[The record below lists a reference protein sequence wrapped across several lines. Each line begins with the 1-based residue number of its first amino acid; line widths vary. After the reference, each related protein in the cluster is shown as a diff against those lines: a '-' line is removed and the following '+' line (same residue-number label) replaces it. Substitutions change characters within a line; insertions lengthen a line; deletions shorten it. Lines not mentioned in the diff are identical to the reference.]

1 MMNLEPLGVMV
12 LNERSRHPL
21 RKRKF
26 IAVTLAAL
34 TLVTTLWSAPAIAR
48 VEAPRLARPN
58 PSQTGVGSIALDKLP
73 PEAKVTLR
81 LIQKG
86 GPFPFPQ
93 KDGTVFLNFERHL
106 PKAPR
111 GYYREYTVPTPG
123 ARSRGARRIIAGQ
136 RKEYYYTSDHYNTFS
151 RIQLS
156 GTIKL
161 KSIVP

>member
-1 MMNLEPLGVMV
+1 MNLTPLKMMIF
-12 LNERSRHPL
+12 NHQRSQPSL
-21 RKRKF
+21 RKRSL
-26 IAVTLAAL
+26 IAVALAAVSL
-34 TLVTTLWSAPAIAR
+34 CTALWGSPAIAL
-48 VEAPRLARPN
+48 VKTAPRLAKTN
-58 PSQTGVGSIALDKLP
+58 TTGISSIALEKLP
-73 PEAKVTLR
+73 PEAKVTLQ

-93 KDGTVFLNFERHL
+93 KDGTIFRNFERHL
-106 PKAPR
+106 PNAPR

-123 ARSRGARRIIAGQ
+123 ERTRGARRIVAGQ

>member
-1 MMNLEPLGVMV
+1 MRNLI
-12 LNERSRHPL
+12 S
-21 RKRKF
+21 
-26 IAVTLAAL
+26 VTLAAL
-34 TLVTTLWSAPAIAR
+34 TIFTTLWHSPAIAL
-48 VEAPRLARPN
+48 VEAPRSARL
-58 PSQTGVGSIALDKLP
+58 STGQTGVGSIALDKLP
-73 PEAKVTLR
+73 PEAKVTLK

-93 KDGTVFLNFERHL
+93 KDGTVFMNFERHL

-123 ARSRGARRIIAGQ
+123 ARTRGARRIIAGQ

>member
-1 MMNLEPLGVMV
+1 MRNLI
-12 LNERSRHPL
+12 S
-21 RKRKF
+21 
-26 IAVTLAAL
+26 VTLAAL
-34 TLVTTLWSAPAIAR
+34 TICTALWNSPAIAL

-58 PSQTGVGSIALDKLP
+58 PSQTGVGFIALDKLP

-93 KDGTVFLNFERHL
+93 KDGTVFMNFERHL

-123 ARSRGARRIIAGQ
+123 ARTRGARRIIAGQ

>member
-1 MMNLEPLGVMV
+1 MINHLKPFRTQ
-12 LNERSRHPL
+12 RSL
-21 RKRKF
+21 
-26 IAVTLAAL
+26 IAVTIAAI
-34 TLVTTLWSAPAIAR
+34 TIWTSLWDSPAIAL
-48 VEAPRLARPN
+48 VEAHRFARP
-58 PSQTGVGSIALDKLP
+58 SAGQMGVGSIALDKLP
-73 PEAKVTLR
+73 SEAKVTLR

-123 ARSRGARRIIAGQ
+123 ARTRGGRRIIAGQ

>member
-1 MMNLEPLGVMV
+1 MNLKPLEMMV
-12 LNERSRHPL
+12 FNSRRSQHSL
-21 RKRKF
+21 HKRSF
-26 IAVTLAAL
+26 IAVALAAVSL
-34 TLVTTLWSAPAIAR
+34 YTALWCSPAIAL
-48 VEAPRLARPN
+48 VKAAPQLAKPN
-58 PSQTGVGSIALDKLP
+58 TTGVSSIVLEKLP
-73 PEAKVTLR
+73 PEAKVTLQ

-93 KDGTVFLNFERHL
+93 KDGTVFLNFERLL
-106 PKAPR
+106 PNAPR

-123 ARSRGARRIIAGQ
+123 ERTRGARRIIAGQ

-161 KSIVP
+161 KSIVH

>member
-1 MMNLEPLGVMV
+1 MNLTPLKMTIF
-12 LNERSRHPL
+12 NSRRSQPSL
-21 RKRKF
+21 RKRSL
-26 IAVTLAAL
+26 IAVALAAVSL
-34 TLVTTLWSAPAIAR
+34 YTALWDSPAIAL
-48 VEAPRLARPN
+48 VKSAPRLAKPN
-58 PSQTGVGSIALDKLP
+58 TTGVGSIALEKLS
-73 PEAKVTLR
+73 PEAKITLK

-106 PKAPR
+106 PNAPR

-123 ARSRGARRIIAGQ
+123 VRTRGARRIVAGQ